1 MGKMPAR
8 LVAAAALAVAASAPS
23 FAQRAGVGGTG
34 VSEASAVPTCAV
46 PLGVV
51 ALVESKAAADPMD
64 QLPPGMA
71 ALVRMAEAQNGGGA
85 TKVDIIPLLQ
95 MLVSKSNCFRVVDRG
110 QAFSALERERQL
122 AGAPPQQLKAAD
134 YLLQSRLIFS
144 DAKSRESGGGFGT
157 LGAGILLKS
166 KTAEAQIGLDLV
178 EVRTGL
184 QVAIAS
190 GSARKRD
197 LGIAG
202 GGLLLDAGVAALGG
216 SYASTDIGK
225 ITSLAVL
232 DAFRALIVSAR
243 ARIPAPAPAPAPVAA
258 PAPSAPASTAPPV
271 STISGSKEQ

>member
-1 MGKMPAR
+1 MGNMPAR
-8 LVAAAALAVAASAPS
+8 LVAAAALAVAATAPS
-23 FAQRAGVGGTG
+23 FAQKTGVGGTG
-34 VSEASAVPTCAV
+34 VSEASAVPTCTA
-46 PLGVV
+46 PLGIV
-51 ALVESKAAADPMD
+51 ALVETKSADPMD

-85 TKVDIIPLLQ
+85 AKVDIIPLLQ
-95 MLVSKSNCFRVVDRG
+95 MLISKSRCFRIVDRG

-134 YLLQSRLIFS
+134 YLLQARLIYS

-166 KTAEAQIGLDLV
+166 KTAEAQLGLDLV
-178 EVRTGL
+178 EVRTGI

-197 LGIAG
+197 LGIVG

-216 SYASTDIGK
+216 SYASTDVGK

-232 DAFRALIVSAR
+232 DAFRKLILEAR
-243 ARIPAPAPAPAPVAA
+243 ARIPAQPVAPPPSPSP
-258 PAPSAPASTAPPV
+258 PAASPGV
-271 STISGSKEQ
+271 SGIPGQ